1 MIIKTGIRGFDKIV
15 QGGLISNRT
24 YVVSG
29 PPGSGKTTFGAQFL
43 ANGASAGTAGLYV
56 SLVRGAETT
65 IENMNSYSM
74 NIPMLIKRNRLFFI
88 DVPSVADYGDS
99 EAHIDPSVIYS
110 EIANFVNVHSI
121 KRLVI
126 DPMSALRFSIR
137 DPGLMD
143 SEVGRF
149 IQHLKLLDCTTI
161 ILSEMVDPSTYSTEQ
176 YACDG
181 LIFLHNFMRGGS
193 MVRAMQVTKMCG
205 TAHDCK
211 MRKLDFGGE
220 GLFVGGEIA

>member
-1 MIIKTGIRGFDKIV
+1 M
-15 QGGLISNRT
+15 
-24 YVVSG
+24 SG

-74 NIPMLIKRNRLFFI
+74 NIQMLIKRNRLFFI
-88 DVPSVADYGDS
+88 DVPSVADYGGS

-137 DPGLMD
+137 IRD
-143 SEVGRF
+143 
-149 IQHLKLLDCTTI
+149 
-161 ILSEMVDPSTYSTEQ
+161 
-176 YACDG
+176 
-181 LIFLHNFMRGGS
+181 
-193 MVRAMQVTKMCG
+193 
-205 TAHDCK
+205 
-211 MRKLDFGGE
+211 
-220 GLFVGGEIA
+220 